1 MNIGQTTD
9 RITYRTANDA
19 TLMAR
24 VTPGNLLLR
33 WTAARQETQMIQ
45 LCKSLLTQITSSVNW
60 SALTLSIIELGL
72 VLCRLL
78 VHVSSLSHSC
88 PIVALYDNG
97 AKSAP

>member
-19 TLMAR
+19 TLMAP

-45 LCKSLLTQITSSVNW
+45 L
-60 SALTLSIIELGL
+60 
-72 VLCRLL
+72 
-78 VHVSSLSHSC
+78 
-88 PIVALYDNG
+88 
-97 AKSAP
+97 